1 MTVQRKEMFLNIVW
15 SSVASVILMCITL
28 YASGIVTEKQD
39 TRMLIEM
46 KVDKV
51 DFEKHETWDDKRFD
65 EIRKQNDQTVGEIK
79 EDIRWLREE
88 VVDALKKNKNK

>member
-1 MTVQRKEMFLNIVW
+1 MTAQRKEMFLNILW
-15 SSVASVILMCITL
+15 SSIASVILMCITL

-39 TRMLIEM
+39 TQLKIE
-46 KVDKV
+46 KKADKV
-51 DFEKHETWDDKRFD
+51 ELEKHEAWDDKRFD

-88 VVDALKKNKNK
+88 VVDALKQNKK